1 MTSRFKFKVWD
12 KEKKLLT
19 RPGKVAFQKGEL
31 VMDNCVIL
39 QYTGFVDKLDQ
50 EIYEDDILLIGK
62 IKYHVYWDVAEH
74 TWFYKSA
81 SQATKLSQSFTTN
94 TVIGYNA
101 YERGE
106 KGQENTVL

>member
-39 QYTGFVDKLDQ
+39 QYTGFVDKLGQ
-50 EIYEDDILLIGK
+50 EIYEDDILLIGE
-62 IKYHVYWDVAEH
+62 IKHHVYWHEAEH
-74 TWFYKSA
+74 TWSYKLA
-81 SQATKLSQSFTTN
+81 SQSIKLNKTFANKTI
-94 TVIGYNA
+94 IGYNA
-101 YERGE
+101 YERGVKE
-106 KGQENTVL
+106 